1 MCEVDG
7 ERAPDL
13 LLTLT
18 FDLQI
23 IPISIDTQSLNVRIL
38 PPFII
43 PKSGSKTKPPL
54 DTREITSLSW
64 ELDVESLLNGGI
76 TIDFISPLPAKA
88 RLSFIDYTV
97 FYASSRPTPCPG
109 TMLSC
114 EYLTLLLRAAQT
126 SNLEPCVDEL
136 MPTVICN
143 HQLFG
148 QSIWTTLS
156 PNGSTLHENTTDLE
170 EVIKD
175 LCLVEDF
182 YTNPF
187 LVIPSPGTEEIPQEW
202 KDVQRDFA
210 STRPTKFRVSFALPF
225 ELLNQCYKPPYTGRE
240 ALASKKRKNSDDSWD
255 DVCHI
260 CFGDGELMCCIGC
273 PRVAHGACVSSS
285 STTNDGEVANWD
297 YMCADCQGELKKNER
312 KKGDKNENKCHIC
325 AEGGTLLCCDSCE
338 RAECTFC
345 VRRDLEDIGKGER

>member
-1 MCEVDG
+1 MFLIYPPTIKAVRNLGLGSLDTPQWIRNPSFLELHAAQRKKISTKEIGLPPTQSSKPASPIAASSITVEYCFMCEVDG

-23 IPISIDTQSLNVRIL
+23 IPTSIDTQSLNVRIL

-156 PNGSTLHENTTDLE
+156 PNGSTLHENTSDLE

-202 KDVQRDFA
+202 KVRD
-210 STRPTKFRVSFALPF
+210 R
-225 ELLNQCYKPPYTGRE
+225 RE
-240 ALASKKRKNSDDSWD
+240 
-255 DVCHI
+255 
-260 CFGDGELMCCIGC
+260 
-273 PRVAHGACVSSS
+273 
-285 STTNDGEVANWD
+285 
-297 YMCADCQGELKKNER
+297 
-312 KKGDKNENKCHIC
+312 
-325 AEGGTLLCCDSCE
+325 GTLTH
-338 RAECTFC
+338 RN
-345 VRRDLEDIGKGER
+345 